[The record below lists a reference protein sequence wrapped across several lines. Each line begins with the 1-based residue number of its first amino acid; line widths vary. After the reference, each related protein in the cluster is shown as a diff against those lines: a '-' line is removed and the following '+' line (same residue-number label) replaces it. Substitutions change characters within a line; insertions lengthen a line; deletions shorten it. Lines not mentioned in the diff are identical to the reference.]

1 MKKRTQ
7 IKEIRYL
14 LLAFLI
20 LNISCS
26 SNDEPNENVV
36 STDTIPPSI
45 AFTNPTSEDIFTEA
59 FEVII
64 EASDNEGI
72 SKVDLFLDNGLIGS
86 DTSSPFKFLINI
98 DSYQSGTYIL
108 KGVATDL
115 ENNSSESE
123 ISIKIAKPSF
133 EAPLALS
140 ASKGEF
146 GNKIVVT
153 WDSVNNAVNYQ
164 VFKQVDNSN
173 EYQMIGTTSESNF
186 EDTEVQESLT
196 TYNYK
201 VKVYN
206 SELEFGEF
214 SAPDYGYTNGDEYD
228 IVVSFGSEGTGNT
241 QFLFNEHLSVDASDN
256 IYVTDTNGYKIE
268 LFNSSGVFIE
278 RFLTINSP
286 RGIAFLNDNKVVVSK
301 SSQNLISILDENK
314 NIVNEW
320 GSQGSSNGQFF
331 YFRQIASDSDNNIYV
346 VDHNN
351 HRVQKFDVEGNFL
364 TKWGQN
370 GTNEGEFNHPW
381 GIAVTEDSVFV
392 SHENVVQTFDLNG
405 NFIAKKVFND
415 IQTIYDLAFKNEKL
429 YMACGNVILKSD
441 LDFEIIQRIKQDE
454 FILATGVAVNSEE
467 NIIISD
473 TYQRTISILQEN

>member
-14 LLAFLI
+14 LLAFFI

-26 SNDEPNENVV
+26 SNDEPNENTV

-45 AFTNPTSEDIFTEA
+45 AFINPTSEDIFTEA

-86 DTSSPFKFLINI
+86 DTSFPFEFLINI

-108 KGVATDL
+108 KGIAFDL
-115 ENNSSESE
+115 ENNSAESE

-133 EAPLALS
+133 EAPLALI

-146 GNKIVVT
+146 GNKIVLT
-153 WDSVNNAVNYQ
+153 WNSVNNAVNYQ

-196 TYNYK
+196 TYNYR
-201 VKVYN
+201 VRVYN
-206 SELEFGEF
+206 SEFEFGEF
-214 SAPDYGYTNGDEYD
+214 STPDYGYTNGDEYD
-228 IVVSFGSEGTGNT
+228 IVVSFGREGTGNT
-241 QFLFNEHLSVDASDN
+241 QFLFNEHVSIDAGDN
-256 IYVTDTNGYKIE
+256 IYVTDTNGNKIE
-268 LFNSSGVFIE
+268 LFNSSGEFIE
-278 RFLTINSP
+278 RFQTINSP
-286 RGIAFLNDNKVVVSK
+286 RGITFLNDNKVVISK
-301 SSQNLISILDENK
+301 SSQNLISILDENN

-320 GSQGSSNGQFF
+320 GSLGSGNGQFF
-331 YFRQIASDSDNNIYV
+331 YFRQIASDSNNNIYV

-364 TKWGQN
+364 TKWGEN
-370 GTNEGEFNHPW
+370 GTNEGEFNYPW

-415 IQTIYDLAFKNEKL
+415 IQTIYDLAFKNGKL

-441 LDFEIIQRIKQDE
+441 LDFEVIQRIKQDE
-454 FILATGVAVNSEE
+454 FITATGVAVNSAE
-467 NIIISD
+467 NIIVSD
-473 TYQRTISILQEN
+473 TFQRTISILQEN